1 MKSLLISMLLKNL
14 IKDIPKNKK
23 NIVISGLSINSKEI
37 KKNYIFFAIKGKKY
51 NGEKFIKDA
60 VYRGALVVV
69 CSKSCKLR
77 DKSIL
82 VIKTNKIRHL
92 LSDVASKFYKSKPK
106 NIIAVTGTNGK
117 TSVSDIFYQILKV
130 NKIRVASIGTLGIK
144 YNDKIIKTNLTS
156 PDTITLH
163 KKLDYLKNK
172 KINNV
177 IIEASSHGLDQKR
190 LHNIKFKCAIFT
202 NFSQDHLDYHKTMK
216 SYLNAK
222 LILFKK
228 ILNKKSTI
236 ISNKEISIFKILK
249 QIAKNKNIK
258 ILDISKT
265 LKKIKSINFKFNED
279 FKIRNLAMA
288 IEAAKL
294 CGLKEKLIFRS
305 INKIKDVN
313 GRLELIK
320 KYPNNVKVFVDYAH
334 TPDALFETLKSL
346 KKNYGNNISLV
357 FGCGGE
363 RDQTKRPIMGKI
375 ANDNCKKIYITDDNP
390 RNEKPQKIRKELS
403 RNISKN
409 KSFNIGNRTLAI
421 KKAILNAD
429 PQEVL
434 LIAGKGHEEKQIY
447 KNKILNISDK
457 QIVRKMNIKIKS
469 KSIKN
474 QNYLQNR
481 LILNKI
487 LRKKKLL
494 NFNGLCTDTR
504 TIKKGNLFLSIK
516 GKKNDGNEFIN
527 IALKKGA
534 GCIISSKI
542 TKKNNNKII
551 SVKNTISF
559 LNSFAKFKREVSLA
573 KIIAVTGSAGKTSL
587 KNLIKDL
594 LQNFGKTCYSSKSFN
609 NHLGVPISLSN
620 LSLEDKFGV
629 FEVGM
634 SRAGEIKNLSRLIKP
649 HIGVITNIGE
659 AHIENFRN
667 IYGIAKAK
675 SEIIESISEGGAIV
689 LNRDEKFFD
698 YLSKKAKLCKLKI
711 FTFGFHKKS
720 DVQIKKIIKKGN
732 KSKIFININNKII
745 DLEIIDLNIYNVLAS
760 IAVLKVLKIDINK
773 IKSKLKNFES
783 PAGRGKKYSIIRY
796 NKKFNLIDESYNA
809 NPLSVKNAIN
819 KLNLIK
825 KEKFKKYLILGDML
839 ELGPKSNKYHEQ
851 LSKVI
856 NKSDIDKV
864 FIKGKKTIFT
874 YKQLNKDK
882 RGNILQDNEDI
893 DISLREMISN
903 NDHLMIK
910 GSNATGLN
918 DFSKKMIKGI

>member
-1 MKSLLISMLLKNL
+1 MLLKNL
-14 IKDIPKNKK
+14 IRNISKDKK
-23 NIVISGLSINSKEI
+23 NIIVSGISTNSKII
-37 KKNYIFFAIKGKKY
+37 KKNYIFFAIRGKKF
-51 NGEKFIKDA
+51 NGERFIKDA
-60 VYRGALVVV
+60 VRKGASVVI
-69 CSKSCKLR
+69 CSKKCKIRNISTL
-77 DKSIL
+77 I
-82 VIKTNKIRHL
+82 IKTNKIRHF
-92 LSDVASKFYKSKPK
+92 LSDVTSKFYKSKPK

-117 TSVSDIFYQILKV
+117 TSVADIFYQILRI
-130 NKIRVASIGTLGIK
+130 NNLRVASIGTLGIK

-156 PDTITLH
+156 PNTITLH
-163 KKLDYLKNK
+163 KNLNYLKNK

-190 LHNIKFKCAIFT
+190 LHHIKFKGAIFT

-228 ILNKKSTI
+228 ILSKNSI
-236 ISNKEISIFKILK
+236 VISNKEIPTFKILK
-249 QIAKNKNIK
+249 KIAKKKNFK

-265 LKKIKSINFKFNED
+265 LKKIKGFNLKFNED
-279 FKIRNLAMA
+279 FKIKNLAMA

-294 CGLKEKLIFRS
+294 CGLSEKSILRNIKE
-305 INKIKDVN
+305 IKDVN
-313 GRLELIK
+313 GRLELVK
-320 KYPNNVKVFVDYAH
+320 KYPNNVKVFIDYAH

-363 RDQTKRPIMGKI
+363 RDQAKRPIMAKI
-375 ANDNCKKIYITDDNP
+375 ANANCKKIYITDDNP
-390 RNEKPQKIRKELS
+390 RNENPQKIRKELS
-403 RNISKN
+403 KNISKN
-409 KSFNIGNRTLAI
+409 KYFNIGNRSLAI
-421 KKAILNAD
+421 KKAILNAG
-429 PQEVL
+429 PQEVV
-434 LIAGKGHEEKQIY
+434 LIAGKGHEEQQIY

-457 QIVRKMNIKIKS
+457 KIVKKINFKT
-469 KSIKN
+469 KN
-474 QNYLQNR
+474 RSTKDQNYFQNR

-487 LRKKKLL
+487 LGKKKLL
-494 NFNGLCTDTR
+494 NFNGLSIDTR
-504 TIKKGNLFLSIK
+504 TIIKDNLFLAIQGRK
-516 GKKNDGNEFIN
+516 VDGNKFVN
-527 IALKKGA
+527 AALKKGA
-534 GCIISSKI
+534 GCVISSKI
-542 TKKNNNKII
+542 FKKKNKKII
-551 SVKNTISF
+551 SVKNSYSF
-559 LNSFAKFKREVSLA
+559 LNSFAKFKRELSLA

-587 KNLIKDL
+587 KNLIRDL
-594 LQNFGKTCYSSKSFN
+594 LQNFGKTCSSSKSFN

-620 LSLEDKFGV
+620 LSFADKFAV

-634 SRAGEIKNLSRLIKP
+634 SRAGEIKNLSRIIQP

-659 AHIENFRN
+659 AHIENFRSVHE
-667 IYGIAKAK
+667 IAKAK
-675 SEIIESISEGGAIV
+675 SEIIENISEGGTII
-689 LNRDEKFFD
+689 LNRDDKFFN
-698 YLSKKAKLCKLKI
+698 YLSKKAKSYKLNI
-711 FTFGFHKKS
+711 SSFGYHKKS
-720 DVQIKKIIKKGN
+720 DVQIEKIIN
-732 KSKIFININNKII
+732 KENYSKIFININNLII
-745 DLEIIDLNIYNVLAS
+745 DLEIRDLNIYNVLAS

-773 IKSKLKNFES
+773 IKAKLKNFES
-783 PAGRGKKYSIIRY
+783 PEGRGKKYSIIRY
-796 NKKFNLIDESYNA
+796 KKKFNLIDESYNA
-809 NPLSVKNAIN
+809 NPLSVKNAIH

-839 ELGPKSNKYHEQ
+839 ELGSKSNKYHEQ

-856 NKSDIDKV
+856 NNSDIDKV

-893 DISLREMISN
+893 DICLREMISN

>member
-1 MKSLLISMLLKNL
+1 MLLKNL
-14 IKDIPKNKK
+14 IKNVSKNKK
-23 NIVISGLSINSKEI
+23 NFIISGLSTNSKKI
-37 KKNYIFFAIKGKKY
+37 KKNYIFFAIRGKKF

-60 VYRGALVVV
+60 VYKGASVIV
-69 CSKSCKLR
+69 CSKNCKFR
-77 DKSIL
+77 DKSTLI
-82 VIKTNKIRHL
+82 IKTKKVRDL
-92 LSDVASKFYKSKPK
+92 LSEVASKFYKSKPK

-117 TSVSDIFYQILKV
+117 TSVSDIFYQILRV
-130 NKIRVASIGTLGIK
+130 NNISAASIGTLGIK
-144 YNDKIIKTNLTS
+144 YNDKIKKTNLTS
-156 PDTITLH
+156 PDAITIH
-163 KKLDYLKNK
+163 KYLDYLKNK

-190 LHNIKFKCAIFT
+190 LHNVKFRGAIFT

-222 LILFKK
+222 LILFRK
-228 ILNKKSTI
+228 ILSKKSAI
-236 ISNKEISIFKILK
+236 ISNKEIPIFKILK
-249 QIAKNKNIK
+249 LIAKKKNLK
-258 ILDISKT
+258 ILNINNT
-265 LKKIKSINFKFNED
+265 LMKIKSIDLKFNEN

-305 INKIKDVN
+305 LKKLKDVD
-313 GRLELIK
+313 GRLELVK
-320 KYPNNVKVFVDYAH
+320 RYPNDVKVFIDYAH

-346 KKNYGNNISLV
+346 KNNYGNNISLV

-363 RDQTKRPIMGKI
+363 RDQTKRPIMARI
-375 ANDNCKKIYITDDNP
+375 ANENCKKIYITDDNP
-390 RNEKPQKIRKELS
+390 RNENPQKIRKELS
-403 RNISKN
+403 DNISSSKL
-409 KSFNIGNRTLAI
+409 FNIGNRTKAI

-429 PQEVL
+429 PQEIL

-457 QIVRKMNIKIKS
+457 QIVKKIKIKAKI
-469 KSIKN
+469 KSIKD
-474 QNYLQNR
+474 QKYLQNR

-487 LRKKKLL
+487 LGKKISL
-494 NFNGLCTDTR
+494 NFSGLSIDTR
-504 TIKKGNLFLSIK
+504 TIKRGNLFLAIK
-516 GKKNDGNEFIN
+516 GKKIDGNEFAN

-534 GCIISSKI
+534 GCVILSKNS
-542 TKKNNNKII
+542 KKNNKKII
-551 SVKNTISF
+551 TVKNSISL
-559 LNSFAKFKREVSLA
+559 LNSFAKIKRKLSLA
-573 KIIAVTGSAGKTSL
+573 KIIAVTGSAGKTSS

-594 LQNFGKTCYSSKSFN
+594 LQNFGKTCSSSKSFN

-620 LSLEDKFGV
+620 LSSDDKFGV

-634 SRAGEIKNLSRLIKP
+634 SRAGEIKNLSRLIEP
-649 HIGVITNIGE
+649 HIGIITNIGE
-659 AHIENFRN
+659 AHIENFRSV
-667 IYGIAKAK
+667 YEIAKAK
-675 SEIIESISEGGAIV
+675 SEIIDSIVEGGTVI
-689 LNRDEKFFD
+689 LNRDDKFFN
-698 YLSKKAKLCKLKI
+698 YLSKKAKSHKLKTL
-711 FTFGFHKKS
+711 TFGHHIKS
-720 DVQIKKIIKKGN
+720 DVQIKKINKKGN
-732 KSKIFININNKII
+732 YSKILIKINNKII
-745 DLEIIDLNIYNVLAS
+745 DFEIKDLNIYNVLAS
-760 IAVLKVLKIDINK
+760 IAVLKVLKIDIKK
-773 IKSKLKNFES
+773 IKAKLKNFES
-783 PAGRGKKYSIIRY
+783 PEGRGKKYSIIRY
-796 NKKFNLIDESYNA
+796 KKKFNLIDESYNA

-839 ELGPKSNKYHEQ
+839 ELGSKSNKYHEQ

-856 NKSDIDKV
+856 NNSDIDKV

-882 RGNILQDNEDI
+882 RGNILQNNEDI
-893 DISLREMISN
+893 DVILREMISN